1 MVTAIFPSTIR
12 VDDAHANRPII
23 DLLSDRFVWM
33 DRSIWES
40 RFKRGMVLVGG
51 RPLAPDARLPSGTE
65 VQYFR
70 EVEEEPD
77 ADLNFKVVLEDP
89 AFLVVDKP
97 SGLPTHPSGSYI
109 NKNLST
115 LLRQAYPDPFM
126 SPVHRLDKDTSG
138 LVLFARSKAVA
149 AWFFDEIK
157 ARQMNKTYHALVTR
171 WERPVPY
178 IISEPIAR
186 DRLGGNPLLSRVD
199 PSGEPSQTHVISAER
214 CRDAWQLVLKPV
226 TGRQHQLRVHLA
238 HLGCPIIGDVLY
250 GPQPMG
256 PKPPLQLLC
265 KEMHFRHPVTGAEV
279 VVRSQTELPL
289 K

>member
-1 MVTAIFPSTIR
+1 MVKAIFPSTIR

-23 DLLSDRFVWM
+23 DLFSDRFKHIAHK
-33 DRSIWES
+33 IWES
-40 RFKRGMVLVGG
+40 RFKRGMVLAGG
-51 RPLAPDARLPSGTE
+51 RPLAPYARLPAGTG

-77 ADLNFKVVLEDP
+77 VNLNFKVVLEDP
-89 AFLVVDKP
+89 AFLLIDKP
-97 SGLPTHPSGSYI
+97 SGLPTHPSGNYI

-138 LVLFARSKAVA
+138 LVLFARSKETA
-149 AWFFDEIK
+149 AWFFNEI
-157 ARQMNKTYHALVTR
+157 RDRRVNKTYHALVSG
-171 WERPVPY
+171 WERGVPF
-178 IISEPIAR
+178 IISEPIVR
-186 DRLGGNPLLSRVD
+186 DLSGGNPLLSRVD
-199 PSGEPSQTHVISAER
+199 PAGEPSQTEVTGAER
-214 CRDAWQLVLKPV
+214 LGDAWLLSLKPV

-238 HLGCPIIGDVLY
+238 HLGYPIIGDVLY
-250 GPQPMG
+250 GTQPTG

-265 KEMHFRHPVTGAEV
+265 KEMHFRHPLTGAEV
-279 VVRSQTELPL
+279 VVRSQAELPL